1 MIRAGMDER
10 SPLLPRRS
18 RPPVAAVTVRSRGVA
33 LPLLYSAAIVLA
45 VAAADAGRAVVLLDE
60 LAALGA
66 ADEGEER
73 RVVRARRRRLVD
85 VDAGL

>member
-1 MIRAGMDER
+1 MDER

-45 VAAADAGRAVVLLDE
+45 VAAVHRY
-60 LAALGA
+60 GA
-66 ADEGEER
+66 A
-73 RVVRARRRRLVD
+73 
-85 VDAGL
+85 AGIAVTLRGTPGKTGSPKPAFS